1 MPNFYNGL
9 SVSDALLKY
18 SDELTPFE
26 KSEMSRY
33 QTIYYVGSVR
43 VRNL

>member
-1 MPNFYNGL
+1 MLNSNNGL
-9 SVSDALLKY
+9 SVSEALLKY